1 MIANATQAT
10 SSLTPQPTDEQQQA
24 LTTALTRQSFK
35 VVAYAGAGK
44 TTTLNLIGNHLRGR
58 GLYLAFNKAIA
69 SEAQRKF
76 ASHIDCRTFHSL
88 AFRHTSRDITAKLQL
103 PRFSP
108 SRLASDLGLT
118 PIQVKRQI
126 DGKNQFVTLTP
137 ERQARFVVDAVSQ
150 FCSTHASYPAPRH
163 LQFPDWV
170 VPADAEQLRD
180 ALYPYVERRWLQSID
195 PRHPAGIGHDIYLKL
210 WALSKPVIPADF
222 ILFDEAQDADPLMMG
237 ILSNQPTQVIYVG
250 DAHQQIYEWRG
261 AVNAM
266 KRLPLPQTLL
276 TQSFRFGDKIADVAN
291 VLLKALQEDVPLRG
305 NPNMASTLGKSLI
318 NGKKD
323 AILCRTNASAMVNL
337 LSGLKMGHKVALQ
350 ADTERLLKFSQS
362 AERLKKGQSAYGV
375 PELAYFNNWR
385 EVQEYAETNEGS
397 DLKTL
402 VKLVDEHGTDTL
414 NQAIGSLSSL
424 EQADYIIST
433 AHKAKGLEWG
443 RVQID
448 GDFYYDVT
456 SQAVKISPE
465 ELRLLYVACTRAK
478 VNLDIFNIQDL
489 VSGLKD
495 KKVIYG

>member
-1 MIANATQAT
+1 M
-10 SSLTPQPTDEQQQA
+10 SSSPPRPTDEQQHA

-44 TTTLNLIGNHLRGR
+44 TTTLNLIGNALRGR
-58 GLYLAFNKAIA
+58 GMYLAFNKAIA
-69 SEAQRKF
+69 AEAQSKF
-76 ASHIDCRTFHSL
+76 PRHVDCRTFHSL
-88 AFRHTSRDITAKLQL
+88 AFRHTPRDITAKLKL

-108 SRLASDLGLT
+108 SRLASDLQLN
-118 PIQVKRQI
+118 PIQVKRHL
-126 DGKNQFVTLTP
+126 DGKSQFVTLTP
-137 ERQARFVVDAVSQ
+137 ERQARFVADAVTT
-150 FCSTHASYPAPRH
+150 FCSTHANYPAPRH
-163 LQFPDWV
+163 LLFPDWV
-170 VPADAEQLRD
+170 EPSDAEQLRD
-180 ALYPYVERRWLQSID
+180 TLYPYVERRWLQSID

-210 WALSKPVIPADF
+210 WALSKPTIPADF

-276 TQSFRFGDKIADVAN
+276 TQSFRFGDEIAQVAN
-291 VLLKALQEDVPLRG
+291 GFLTALQEAVPLRG
-305 NPNMASTLGKSLI
+305 NPLIQSTLGKSLTH
-318 NGKKD
+318 GKKD

-362 AERLKKGQSAYGV
+362 AERLKKGQSAFGV

-385 EVQEYAETNEGS
+385 EVQDYAETNEGS

-402 VKLVDEHGTDTL
+402 VKLVDDHGTDTL
-414 NQAIGSLSSL
+414 NQAINSLSTL
-424 EQADYIIST
+424 DRADYIIST
-433 AHKAKGLEWG
+433 THKAKGLEWV

-448 GDFYYDVT
+448 DDFYYEVT

-478 VNLDIFNIQDL
+478 LNLDIFNIQDL
-489 VSGLKD
+489 VTALQQR
-495 KKVIYG
+495 KKLVYS

>member
-1 MIANATQAT
+1 MSQM
-10 SSLTPQPTDEQQQA
+10 PPPPTDEQQQA
-24 LTTALTRQSFK
+24 LATALTRQSFK

-44 TTTLNLIGNHLRGR
+44 TTTLNLIGNELRGR
-58 GLYLAFNKAIA
+58 GMYLAFNKAIA
-69 SEAQRKF
+69 SEAQQKF
-76 ASHIDCRTFHSL
+76 PRHVDCRTFHSL
-88 AFRHTSRDITAKLQL
+88 AFRHTARDITAKLKL

-108 SRLASDLGLT
+108 SRLASDLQLT
-118 PIQVKRQI
+118 PLQVKRDI
-126 DGKNQFVTLTP
+126 DGKHQFVTITP
-137 ERQARFVVDAVSQ
+137 ERQARFVADAVAT

-163 LQFPDWV
+163 LTFPDWV
-170 VPADAEQLRD
+170 APSDAEQLRD
-180 ALYPYVERRWLQSID
+180 TLYPYVERRWLQSID

-210 WALSKPVIPADF
+210 WALAKPTIPADF

-237 ILSNQPTQVIYVG
+237 ILSTQPTQVIYVG

-276 TQSFRFGDKIADVAN
+276 TQSFRFGDEIATVAN
-291 VLLKALQEDVPLRG
+291 TFLTALQEDVPLRG
-305 NPNMASTLGKSLI
+305 NPLIKSTLGKSLTH
-318 NGKKD
+318 GKKD

-362 AERLKKGQSAYGV
+362 AERLKEGKSAFGV

-402 VKLVDEHGTDTL
+402 VKLVNEHGTDTL
-414 NQAIGSLSSL
+414 NQAINSLSTL
-424 EQADYIIST
+424 DKADYIIST

-448 GDFYYDVT
+448 DDFYYDVT

-478 VNLDIFNIQDL
+478 QNLDIFHIQDL
-489 VSGLKD
+489 VNALQHKR
-495 KKVIYG
+495 KLIYS